1 MGITYI
7 DRKTGRLEKEK
18 IYGHRVLSLIYGDS
32 YFARLFFVFLLP
44 LLSRIAW
51 GSALYG
57 FFQKTKRSASK
68 IGPFIKTYE
77 IDVSEF
83 AQTQFA
89 SFNDF
94 FIRKLKPETRP
105 IIADPK
111 IATLPADG
119 RYLVFSDLSQLE
131 KFYVKGQEFD
141 LTTFLQDACLARRL
155 AGGSMMMARLCPT
168 DYHRFHFPCDGIP
181 SSASLIEGA
190 LFSVSPLALRKRFSI
205 LSENKR
211 MITEIATKQFGT
223 IFYVEIGAACVG
235 TIHQTYTPNRP
246 VKKGDEK
253 GYFSFGG
260 SCLILLFE
268 RGTIVFDEDL
278 VRNSEKGLE
287 TLAHFGSSMG
297 RVSTS
302 IDCIK

>member
-1 MGITYI
+1 MDITYI
-7 DRKTGRLEKEK
+7 DRKTGREEKEK

-44 LLSRIAW
+44 FLSRMAW

-68 IGPFIKTYE
+68 IEPFVKTYG

-83 AQTQFA
+83 AQTQFT

-105 IIADPK
+105 IVADSK

-119 RYLVFSDLSQLE
+119 RYLVFPNLSQVDQ
-131 KFYVKGQEFD
+131 FYVKGQEFD
-141 LTTFLQDACLARRL
+141 LATFLQNDSLARRL
-155 AGGSMMMARLCPT
+155 ASGSMMMARLCPT
-168 DYHRFHFPCDGIP
+168 DYHRFHFPCDGTP
-181 SSASLIEGA
+181 SAASLIEGP
-190 LFSVSPLALRKRFSI
+190 LFSVSPFALKRKFSI

-211 MITEIATKQFGT
+211 MITEIETKQFGT

-235 TIHQTYTPNRP
+235 TIHQTYTPNQP
-246 VKKGDEK
+246 IKKGDEK
-253 GYFSFGG
+253 GYFSFGA

-268 RGTIVFDEDL
+268 RGAITFDEDFI
-278 VRNSEKGLE
+278 RNSAKGLE
-287 TLAHFGSSMG
+287 TLAHFGGSMG
-297 RVSTS
+297 RVPISST
-302 IDCIK
+302 